1 MIYKSIIHEGRKMSS
16 NFNIEESD
24 ALKEIVK
31 VTDEDFNIS
40 PVYHKEKTT
49 IRLGSRGIVLNNKGE
64 IAVIY
69 KKAKNEYKL
78 PGGGLD
84 SGEKQRDRKS
94 ACRERV

>member
-1 MIYKSIIHEGRKMSS
+1 MSS

-49 IRLGSRGIVLNNKGE
+49 IRLGSRGIVLNDKGE

-78 PGGGLD
+78 PGAVLIVT
-84 SGEKQRDRKS
+84 RKLKRRLGVS
-94 ACRERV
+94 VKKSWGVLST

>member
-1 MIYKSIIHEGRKMSS
+1 MSS

-69 KKAKNEYKL
+69 KKLRMNTNYLVAVLIVTRKL
-78 PGGGLD
+78 KRRLGV
-84 SGEKQRDRKS
+84 SVKKS
-94 ACRERV
+94 WGVLST